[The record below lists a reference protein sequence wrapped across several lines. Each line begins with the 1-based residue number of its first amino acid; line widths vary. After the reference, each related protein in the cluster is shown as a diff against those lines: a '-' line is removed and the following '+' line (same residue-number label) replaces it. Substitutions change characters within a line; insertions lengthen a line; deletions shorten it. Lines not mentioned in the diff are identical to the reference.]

1 MESISSILAN
11 TGTSTAAVEKE
22 SLGKDD
28 FLKMLVA
35 QLQNQDPL
43 NPLDG
48 TDFTAQ
54 LAQFSS
60 LEQLDNMN
68 SQLNVIGL
76 YQSSLNNS
84 QSVGLIGQQI
94 TANGNS
100 VMVEGPATILS
111 YDLSGNADTVSVKIY
126 DQEGSLVDTLNSGGQ
141 AQGQNSIT
149 WDSTGMADGN
159 YTIAVS
165 AVDATGSPVPV
176 STIIQG
182 TVTGVTFKNGSPYLY
197 INGGEV
203 SFGDVISV
211 NQPAA

>member
-111 YDLSGNADTVSVKIY
+111 YDLSGNTDTVSVKIY
-126 DQEGSLVDTLNSGGQ
+126 DQEGSLVRH
-141 AQGQNSIT
+141 
-149 WDSTGMADGN
+149 
-159 YTIAVS
+159 
-165 AVDATGSPVPV
+165 P
-176 STIIQG
+176 
-182 TVTGVTFKNGSPYLY
+182 
-197 INGGEV
+197 
-203 SFGDVISV
+203 
-211 NQPAA
+211 